1 MTPPIELPTVQ
12 VTADSTSAGT
22 DDGRPPAMITRD
34 RYEQLA
40 GRVRL
45 LSWLSLA
52 WMTVEGAVAI
62 AAGIIAGS
70 IALIG
75 FGLDSA
81 IEGFASV
88 IIIWRFTGHRVFSH
102 AAEQR
107 AQTLVAIQFFLLA
120 PYVGFESVKALIAG
134 DEPDVSWVGIGLAIG
149 SVILMPMLGVAKQR
163 LADQLGSAATAGEGR
178 QNMLCAYLAGALL
191 VGLLGNALVGAW
203 WLDPTV
209 GLLIAGVAVKEGVEA
224 WQGEGCCVSSP
235 LDGVGFTDDDCH
247 HDCCVVQP
255 AAASASPAEH
265 DDCC

>member
-1 MTPPIELPTVQ
+1 MTPPVEVPTLRQ
-12 VTADSTSAGT
+12 APA
-22 DDGRPPAMITRD
+22 RPAAAITRG

-40 GRVRL
+40 GRVKL

-62 AAGIIAGS
+62 AAGIAAGS

-107 AQTLVAIQFFLLA
+107 AQKLVAVQFFLLA
-120 PYVGFESVKALIAG
+120 PYVAFESVKSLIDGEHA
-134 DEPDVSWVGIGLAIG
+134 DISWVGIALSIG
-149 SVILMPMLGVAKQR
+149 SLILMPMLGIAKQR

-191 VGLLGNALVGAW
+191 IGLLANALVGAW

-209 GLLIAGVAVKEGVEA
+209 GLLIAGVAVKEGAEA
-224 WQGEGCCVSSP
+224 WQGEGCCVTSP
-235 LDGVGFTDDDCH
+235 LDGVGFTDDRMSQRPRAVEPAAGSASPTAQH
-247 HDCCVVQP
+247 HDCC
-255 AAASASPAEH
+255 
-265 DDCC
+265 